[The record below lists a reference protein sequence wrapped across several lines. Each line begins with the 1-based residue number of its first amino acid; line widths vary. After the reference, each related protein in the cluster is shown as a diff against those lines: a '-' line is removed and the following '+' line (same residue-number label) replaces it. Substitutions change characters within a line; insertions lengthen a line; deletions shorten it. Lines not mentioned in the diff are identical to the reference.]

1 MDDDLSS
8 YYSPDDESSSASS
21 TDNDNS
27 ASSADEE
34 TIILPKNY
42 ADKWYY
48 HGPNNQ
54 FRRRYLFCG
63 DCDFKSYRHYRL
75 EHHMKLVH
83 SSTSTHTSARNNYPI
98 YTFLI

>member
-1 MDDDLSS
+1 MDDDLTS
-8 YYSPDDESSSASS
+8 YYSPDESSSSSS

-48 HGPNNQ
+48 HGPNKQ